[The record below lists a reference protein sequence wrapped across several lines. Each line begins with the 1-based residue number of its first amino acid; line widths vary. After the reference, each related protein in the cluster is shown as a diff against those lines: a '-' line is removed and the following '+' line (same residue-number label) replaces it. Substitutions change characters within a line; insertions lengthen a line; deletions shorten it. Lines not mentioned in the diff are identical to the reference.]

1 MSLVSSTSTW
11 MCFDSSNQCKFN
23 QHLSALLISLSG
35 FAIGVTLAW
44 NSSTS
49 DTLRNVFN
57 ATGIEMGLVGS
68 IVNVGA
74 CGGVLILPCVLKSL
88 RRTTVMVSTTP
99 IYLVGWAFICL
110 ADRKMWCLGIGRLLC
125 GFSNGISCVLSPIL
139 ITEIADKKTRVKLL
153 TYFQLFINC
162 GIFYAF
168 LVKYLID
175 EKNTIWKYSL
185 ISAISCIPIVFI
197 SILPESPLYYLMKND
212 ESNAEKS
219 IKWYHDTEKYQEELL
234 NIKNFIKSIL
244 TCHGVIII
252 QQLSGINPLTFNAAI
267 IFDNCGSGDL
277 TSGQLTVIIAA
288 IQIIS
293 SLMCTIFID
302 RLGRR
307 ILLTLSG
314 ISMGIFLI
322 LLGWYF
328 SVRDNDPEFYEEIYG
343 WMPPTWFALFFA
355 SFNLGLGPISWSILG
370 DTLPNEIKTLN
381 IVTATFISW
390 FISFIMTLI
399 FGKFIITLGVS
410 YGMWIFAGVSIIGAI
425 FFAIFIRE
433 TSNKSLIDIQNN
445 FKMNQL
451 EIGIH

>member
-1 MSLVSSTSTW
+1 
-11 MCFDSSNQCKFN
+11 
-23 QHLSALLISLSG
+23 
-35 FAIGVTLAW
+35 
-44 NSSTS
+44 
-49 DTLRNVFN
+49 
-57 ATGIEMGLVGS
+57 MGLVGS

-88 RRTTVMVSTTP
+88 SRTTVMVSTTP

-110 ADRKMWCLGIGRLLC
+110 ADRKMWCLGMGRLLC
-125 GFSNGISCVLSPIL
+125 GFSSGISCVLFPIL
-139 ITEIADKKTRVKLL
+139 IGEIAGKKRRVKLL
-153 TYFQLFINC
+153 TYFQLLINC

-168 LVKYLID
+168 LVRYLID
-175 EKNTIWKYSL
+175 EDNTIWKYSL
-185 ISAISCIPIVFI
+185 ISAISCTPIVFV

-212 ESNAEKS
+212 EYNAKKS
-219 IKWYHDTEKYQEELL
+219 IKWYHDTEKNHEELL
-234 NIKNFIKSIL
+234 NIINLVKYQNSKIKMMKNFHVISAIL

-288 IQIIS
+288 IQIVS
-293 SLMCTIFID
+293 SLMCTVFID

-381 IVTATFISW
+381 IVSATFISW

-399 FGKFIITLGVS
+399 FGKIIVAIGIS
-410 YGMWIFAGVSIIGAI
+410 YLMWIFAGVSFIGAI

-433 TSNKSLIDIQNN
+433 TDDKSLIDIQNN
-445 FKMNQL
+445 FQLNPL
-451 EIGIH
+451 EIGIDLNS